1 MKKLNSAIKFGS
13 LIFLCLVILG
23 TKSSIGENIPNI
35 TNVQVS
41 PDLSHVIIRSDGP
54 LGKCNAF
61 VMEKP
66 SRLVIDFEGTA
77 LGAMPSK
84 IRVGRDPL
92 DEIRLGYNN
101 SRARMVMD
109 FGSNPVPEYGIDRR
123 DDFLVVALVIP
134 NSFSAEATPEAG
146 NNLRKPASKS
156 LKSLMVPIVQSVAK
170 DKQDKKHQEKNVR
183 TGKTQKDSSIPPP
196 PTRKIYAVEPTPL
209 RTVDPPITLK
219 TAGVDKDGL
228 VYIELNDKKSSGR
241 TARLEI
247 EIDPVRFVVRKGA
260 VIDSSGR
267 VTRFDLTSNDGRE
280 SRIEPSRKLNKGPRR
295 NADLRTLSKTQDDTP
310 LSLAPANIGTKR
322 ASVSEQPGSL
332 LPLKLQ
338 EYRLEARTTE
348 RRD

>member
-1 MKKLNSAIKFGS
+1 MKKLNPAIKIGS
-13 LIFLCLVILG
+13 LILLCLIFLG
-23 TKSSIGENIPNI
+23 TKSSIAENIPNI

-41 PDLSHVIIRSDGP
+41 PDLSHVIVRSDGP

-84 IRVGRDPL
+84 IRVGREPL

-109 FGSNPVPEYGIDRR
+109 FGSNAVPEYGIDRR
-123 DDFLVVALVIP
+123 EDFLVVALVIP
-134 NSFSAEATPEAG
+134 NSGSSEATPESG
-146 NNLRKPASKS
+146 TNLHKPGSKS
-156 LKSLMVPIVQSVAK
+156 VKSLMVPIIPVAGK
-170 DKQDKKHQEKNVR
+170 DRQDKKRQEKNVHAE
-183 TGKTQKDSSIPPP
+183 KAQKDFSVSHPPAK
-196 PTRKIYAVEPTPL
+196 KIYTVEPTPL
-209 RTVDPPITLK
+209 RTLDPPITLK

-228 VYIELNDKKSSGR
+228 VYVELNDKKTSGR

-247 EIDPVRFVVRKGA
+247 ELDPVRLTVRKG
-260 VIDSSGR
+260 VVKDSSGR

-280 SRIEPSRKLNKGPRR
+280 SRLESSRKLHTGPRR
-295 NADLRTLSKTQDDTP
+295 NASLKTLSRTQEDTP
-310 LSLAPANIGTKR
+310 LSPAPANIR
-322 ASVSEQPGSL
+322 YQDASISEQPASW
-332 LPLKLQ
+332 PLKLQ